1 MKKLAVIVPYRD
13 REQHLKEFVP
23 HMEKMLIS
31 EEIPFEMVIVEQAD
45 DLPFNRAK
53 LLNIGFKESEN
64 CDYFAFHDV
73 DMLPVDSDYSYP
85 DGPTHL
91 SSEVEQFNW
100 GLPYDGY
107 FGGVTLFDKESF
119 LNINGY
125 SNEYWGWGAE
135 DDDVLHRCMIKGI
148 DTYRKDCRYRSL
160 NHDRNIER
168 DQYLQNVSK
177 LQRFQNGHLAE
188 DQMKKDGLT
197 SLKYEKISQK
207 ILSEKTRLIKVN
219 L

>member
-1 MKKLAVIVPYRD
+1 MEKLAVVVPYRN
-13 REQHLKEFVP
+13 REEHLKEFIP
-23 HMEKMLIS
+23 YMEKVLK
-31 EEIPFEMVIVEQAD
+31 EEGMPFEILIVEQAD
-45 DLPFNRAK
+45 SKPFNRAK
-53 LLNIGFKESEN
+53 LLNVGFNEAN
-64 CDYFAFHDV
+64 DYDYFAFHDV
-73 DMLPVDSDYSYP
+73 DMLPVDSDYSFP
-85 DGPTHL
+85 EGPTHL

-119 LNINGY
+119 SKINGY

-148 DTYRKDCRYRSL
+148 DTYRKECRYRSL

-177 LQRFQNGHLAE
+177 LQRFQNGHSAE

-197 SLKYEKISQK
+197 SLKYEKISQE

>member
-1 MKKLAVIVPYRD
+1 MEKLAIIVPYRN
-13 REQHLKEFVP
+13 REEHLKEFIP
-23 HMEKMLIS
+23 YMEKTLKD
-31 EEIPFEMVIVEQAD
+31 EKIPFDIFIIEQAD
-45 DLPFNRAK
+45 NKPFNRAK
-53 LLNIGFKESEN
+53 LLNVGFNESSSY
-64 CDYFAFHDV
+64 DYFAFHDV

-107 FGGVTLFDKESF
+107 FGGVTLFDRESF
-119 LNINGY
+119 VKINGY

-135 DDDVLHRCMIKGI
+135 DDDVLHRCMIKEV
-148 DTYRKDCRYRSL
+148 DTYRKSCRYRSL

-168 DQYLQNVSK
+168 SQYLQNVGK
-177 LQRFQNGHLAE
+177 LQRFQNEESAE
-188 DQMKKDGLT
+188 VQMESDGIS
-197 SLKYEKISQK
+197 SLKYEKISEESLTK
-207 ILSEKTRLIKVN
+207 KTKLIKVS

>member
-1 MKKLAVIVPYRD
+1 MEKLAVVVPYRN
-13 REQHLKEFVP
+13 REEHLKQFIPYMENILKEEGVP
-23 HMEKMLIS
+23 FNIF
-31 EEIPFEMVIVEQAD
+31 IIEQAD
-45 DLPFNRAK
+45 NKPFNRAK
-53 LLNIGFKESEN
+53 LLNVGFSEAISY
-64 CDYFAFHDV
+64 DYFAFHDV
-73 DMLPVDSDYSYP
+73 DMLPVDSDYSFP

-119 LNINGY
+119 SKINGY

-135 DDDVLHRCMIKGI
+135 DDDVLHRCMIKDV
-148 DTYRKDCRYRSL
+148 DTYRKECRYKSL

-168 DQYLQNVSK
+168 NQYFQNVSK
-177 LQRFQNGHLAE
+177 LQRFQNDVSAE
-188 DQMKKDGLT
+188 DQMKRDGLS
-197 SLKYEKISQK
+197 SLEYEKVSEES
-207 ILSEKTRLIKVN
+207 LSEKTKLIKVN